1 MTNYDRIKSM
11 SVEDLIEFINNISTS
26 LAVKMNGEY
35 IVREKDS
42 IKQWLLQE
50 VKAYEKTER

>member
-1 MTNYDRIKSM
+1 MTNY
-11 SVEDLIEFINNISTS
+11 LIEFINNISTS

-35 IVREKDS
+35 IVREKNS

-50 VKAYEKTER
+50 VSENDIYTRIIGKKSACD